1 MDTKANLSNRKKI
14 NELAIQHN
22 KLTTLVACLLNEVG
36 ALKKE
41 LSEVKGGT
49 DNIPQIRNDNNSRN
63 VSNNQQQNQH
73 QQHQQHQQNNPN
85 RFPNFN
91 ELRAEDILKQLSINN
106 SDN

>member
-1 MDTKANLSNRKKI
+1 MDTKANQNARKKL

-22 KLTTLVACLLNEVG
+22 KLTTLVACLLNEIG

-41 LSEVKGGT
+41 VIELKGGEV
-49 DNIPQIRNDNNSRN
+49 NSHRSSGNDSMSRGQ
-63 VSNNQQQNQH
+63 S
-73 QQHQQHQQNNPN
+73 NPN
-85 RFPNFN
+85 KFPNFN

>member
-41 LSEVKGGT
+41 LNDVKSGGS
-49 DNIPQIRNDNNSRN
+49 DNVPQLRNDNNNSRN
-63 VSNNQQQNQH
+63 ISNQQSNQ
-73 QQHQQHQQNNPN
+73 QTNPN

-106 SDN
+106 SEN

>member
-1 MDTKANLSNRKKI
+1 MDTKANLANRKKI

-41 LSEVKGGT
+41 LQYAKGGDMSNSST
-49 DNIPQIRNDNNSRN
+49 GQSSNQRN
-63 VSNNQQQNQH
+63 SNQPPPVQQQS
-73 QQHQQHQQNNPN
+73 NPN

-91 ELRAEDILKQLSINN
+91 DLRAEDILKQLSINTSSSN
-106 SDN
+106 